1 MSKLKNLHSK
11 WLRDPEYRE
20 AYDALDK
27 EYSLAL
33 AIVRAR
39 VSSGLTQEEVARR
52 MKTTQSTI
60 ARMEAGRTVPSTR
73 TLERFARATGT
84 HLRISFESGH
94 A

>member
-39 VSSGLTQEEVARR
+39 VGSGLTQEEVARR